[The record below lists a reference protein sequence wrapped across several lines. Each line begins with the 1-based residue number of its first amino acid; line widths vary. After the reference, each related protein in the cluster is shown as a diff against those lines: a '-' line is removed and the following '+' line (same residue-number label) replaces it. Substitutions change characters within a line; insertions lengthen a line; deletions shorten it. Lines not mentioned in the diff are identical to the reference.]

1 MDKTENIISDLCK
14 NFKFLEGRA
23 NVKRVRRMFV
33 EIPIENNGSLKDIM
47 KYLRDNKDFTFLCT
61 VTGLDSGEN
70 FEVIYHLADD
80 SGNLIN
86 LKILTPR
93 SEPVIESV
101 TPVFTGAVFYERELK
116 DLFGIEIRGLPEG
129 RRYPLPDDWP
139 EGQYPLRKDWKKPES
154 RPEASNRP

>member
-23 NVKRVRRMFV
+23 NVKRIRRMFV

-47 KYLRDNKDFTFLCT
+47 KYLRDNKNFTFLCT

-101 TPVFTGAVFYERELK
+101 
-116 DLFGIEIRGLPEG
+116 
-129 RRYPLPDDWP
+129 
-139 EGQYPLRKDWKKPES
+139 
-154 RPEASNRP
+154 